1 MAAIRFFLV
10 WSRGAAFHRSRWA
23 PIEPALAVVNAD
35 FDPICR
41 LTESGP
47 APRHAGGALFAMR
60 RSDRKAARIGQR
72 SADAAG
78 KGNGNTPEQQTLSAQ
93 DALI

>member
-1 MAAIRFFLV
+1 VAAIRFFLV

-47 APRHAGGALFAMR
+47 APRHAGDALFAMR